1 MTKKELYGQYENFKT
16 FSLDF
21 QKRKKGQKTETAKQK
36 AERVAYLLSN
46 WEAFMRY
53 YFPKYITADF
63 APFHRRL
70 AEDFINN
77 KRIIISRA
85 FAREHGKSTFMV
97 MLLIYAA
104 IKGLIRN
111 HLHVSR
117 TEDNATRLLAPI
129 KKNFESN
136 HLLINDFG
144 DFKTLTNK
152 WTDSEFVVQI
162 PVLQEPTTNN
172 QQYNNVSFRSLGMGQ
187 NPRGSQN
194 DTERVDSIC
203 LDDADDDEVC
213 RNKSRLDFAWEWV
226 MGALYPTMS
235 IEHGGRMVFLNN
247 KIATDCIIE
256 RASKI
261 ADSHEQIDIYDE
273 HGNPSWSRYTK
284 EDCKAM
290 IEKMGTMLAQ
300 REYFNNPQTQGTV
313 FKAEW
318 IQDKP
323 MNPKEYRH
331 LVAYLDPSFSSKKT
345 ADHKALVLLGAK
357 GNEFHLLKCYCAIGT
372 VNDMIEWH
380 YDLEAW
386 LKLHNQVCE
395 FYMEEVFL
403 QSLLYKDFAEFAKIK
418 GYSLPIKGD
427 TRKKP
432 DKDSRISAISG
443 YFERGQFYFNE
454 NEKDNHHTI
463 RLKDQ
468 FILFKQGATG
478 IAKDGCDATE
488 GAIYLLKQKIITSDP
503 VVIGQRVKNNKRI

>member
-1 MTKKELYGQYENFKT
+1 MVKKDLTERYEGFRAFT
-16 FSLDF
+16 QDF
-21 QKRKKGQKTETAKQK
+21 QRLKKGQKTENPAQK
-36 AERVAYLLSN
+36 ADRIAYLLHN

-53 YFPKYITADF
+53 YFPKYTSADF

-70 AEDFINN
+70 AQDFIGN
-77 KRIIISRA
+77 KRIIMSRA

-104 IKGLIRN
+104 IKGLIKN

-129 KKNFESN
+129 RKNFESN
-136 HLLINDFG
+136 HLLISDFG
-144 DFKTLTNK
+144 EFQTLTNK
-152 WTDSEFVVQI
+152 WTDSEFVVAIKQD
-162 PVLQEPTTNN
+162 NN
-172 QQYNNVSFRSLGMGQ
+172 QQSTINNISFRSLGMGQ

-213 RNKSRLDFAWEWV
+213 RNKARLDFAWEWV

-235 IEHGGRMVFLNN
+235 IEHGGRMVFVNN
-247 KIATDCIIE
+247 KIAVDCIIE

-261 ADSHEQIDIYDE
+261 ADSHEQINIYDDRGE
-273 HGNPSWSRYTK
+273 PSWIERYTK
-284 EDCKAM
+284 DQCQAM

-318 IQDKP
+318 IRDKP
-323 MNPKEYRH
+323 MNPQDYRH

-372 VNDMIEWH
+372 VNEMIEWH

-386 LKLHNQVCE
+386 LKQHNQVCE

-403 QSLLYKDFAEFAKIK
+403 QSLLYKDFADFGKSK
-418 GYSLPIKGD
+418 GYTLPIKGD
-427 TRKKP
+427 LRKKP
-432 DKDSRISAISG
+432 DKDARITAISG

-463 RLKDQ
+463 KLKDQ
-468 FILFKQGATG
+468 FTLFKQGQTG
-478 IAKDGCDATE
+478 IAKDGCDAVE
-488 GAIYLLKQKIITSDP
+488 GGLYILKQRIITSDP
-503 VVIGQRVKNNKRI
+503 ALIGQRAKNNKRI